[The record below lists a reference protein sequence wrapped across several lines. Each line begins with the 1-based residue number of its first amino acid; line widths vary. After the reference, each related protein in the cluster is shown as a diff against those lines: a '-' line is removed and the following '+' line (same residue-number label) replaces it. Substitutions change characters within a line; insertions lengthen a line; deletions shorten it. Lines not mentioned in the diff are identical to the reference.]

1 MSADF
6 VTRARAFHAEYLRR
20 AANHPEP
27 LEQARHGLRRALGQR
42 LIHLGE
48 RLARIEHDSPLREAA

>member
-6 VTRARAFHAEYLRR
+6 VTRARYLHSEHVRR
-20 AANHPEP
+20 NVNHPEP
-27 LEQARHGLRRALGQR
+27 LEQPRHGLRRALGHR

-48 RLARIEHDSPLREAA
+48 RLARVEHRRGLREAA